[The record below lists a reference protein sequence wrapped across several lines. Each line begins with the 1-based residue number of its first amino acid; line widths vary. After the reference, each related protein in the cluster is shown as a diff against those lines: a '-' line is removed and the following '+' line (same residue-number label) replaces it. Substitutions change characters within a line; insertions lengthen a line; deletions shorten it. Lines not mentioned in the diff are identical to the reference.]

1 MFESKH
7 KEVSYSQIEITS
19 NNQSH
24 SQSEIIDYNLI
35 LAKISLKNSLVVYNL
50 KLKQINLAMRLA

>member
-1 MFESKH
+1 VFESKH
-7 KEVSYSQIEITS
+7 KEVSNSHIEITS
-19 NNQSH
+19 HNQSQ
-24 SQSEIIDYNLI
+24 SQSEVIDYNLI